1 MVLQLVEGGGSWFV
15 SLCSS
20 LSDLHQLCTH
30 KIADPVVFVSFAIA
44 VLTSDRR
51 SLREKGVILAQSS
64 RYLAQRG
71 GERQGSLRSKQ
82 LVTRH
87 PQPRGRV
94 GWTHAV
100 DQLTFSICAVLDSR
114 QGTVP
119 PTVTMA
125 VPISTPPSPRGI
137 PEAHLPD
144 DQRCHRVD
152 SDVTD
157 CLCRDGRMGNHMQVM
172 H

>member
-1 MVLQLVEGGGSWFV
+1 MWVRNGSSIKWQGGTWAITPGPRKDALRLFRVQDTNSRQTPKTDPIAFSEDGRKISFHLYPPAEWFCSWWRGGGSWFV

-94 GWTHAV
+94 G
-100 DQLTFSICAVLDSR
+100 
-114 QGTVP
+114 
-119 PTVTMA
+119 
-125 VPISTPPSPRGI
+125 
-137 PEAHLPD
+137 
-144 DQRCHRVD
+144 
-152 SDVTD
+152 
-157 CLCRDGRMGNHMQVM
+157 
-172 H
+172 

>member
-1 MVLQLVEGGGSWFV
+1 MWVRNGSSIKWQGGTWAITPGPRKDALRLFRVQDTNSRQTPKTDPIAFSEDGRKISFHLYPPAEWFCNWWRGGLSWFSWFV

-94 GWTHAV
+94 G
-100 DQLTFSICAVLDSR
+100 
-114 QGTVP
+114 
-119 PTVTMA
+119 
-125 VPISTPPSPRGI
+125 
-137 PEAHLPD
+137 
-144 DQRCHRVD
+144 
-152 SDVTD
+152 
-157 CLCRDGRMGNHMQVM
+157 
-172 H
+172 